1 MKNKIYN
8 LILVGSGLSSL
19 MFADSFLKKNNK
31 IDIIS
36 FKKNKTKYNQV
47 DNKHIL
53 KILPPQMIG
62 EEKQVQDYFS
72 LNNILVDQ
80 NTKIFGSLEFGGLS
94 NYWGLQIDKNIL
106 EDISHLSK
114 ITQKK
119 IIKSFEEIFT
129 KQKLIGSVNNS
140 LKNQFSLMSSHLLF
154 F

>member
-114 ITQKK
+114 ITQKNYK
-119 IIKSFEEIFT
+119 IF
-129 KQKLIGSVNNS
+129 
-140 LKNQFSLMSSHLLF
+140 
-154 F
+154 

>member
-1 MKNKIYN
+1 
-8 LILVGSGLSSL
+8 
-19 MFADSFLKKNNK
+19 
-31 IDIIS
+31 
-36 FKKNKTKYNQV
+36 
-47 DNKHIL
+47 
-53 KILPPQMIG
+53 MIG

-129 KQKLIGSVNNS
+129 KQKLIGSINNT
-140 LKNQFSLMSSHLLF
+140 LKNQFSEDEYIDEEFKKEKNNLLSDQPF
-154 F
+154 LAF